1 MTRDLAA
8 LVVVAAFI
16 ATIIVWMPWIA
27 LHLSTP
33 AIACC

>member
-8 LVVVAAFI
+8 LIVAAAFI
-16 ATIIVWMPWIA
+16 ATIIVWMPWLA
-27 LHLSTP
+27 MHLSTP